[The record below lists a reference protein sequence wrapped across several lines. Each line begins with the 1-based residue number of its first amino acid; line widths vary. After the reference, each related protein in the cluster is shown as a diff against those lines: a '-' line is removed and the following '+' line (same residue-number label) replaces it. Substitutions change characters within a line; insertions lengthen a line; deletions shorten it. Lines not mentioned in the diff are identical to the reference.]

1 MKDILKSKLVTKKNE
16 MKLLPIGGLDP
27 GVGYL
32 IYFVSS
38 LTPMQYENLKRSKYM
53 HMRVGLIRKHTR
65 KKKRKK

>member
-38 LTPMQYENLKRSKYM
+38 LTPMQYENLK
-53 HMRVGLIRKHTR
+53 IN
-65 KKKRKK
+65 

>member
-1 MKDILKSKLVTKKNE
+1 MKDILKSKLVMKKNE

-27 GVGYL
+27 G
-32 IYFVSS
+32 VSS

-65 KKKRKK
+65 KKK